1 MKHDTCYI
9 AGVVNTEGPPWKEQ
23 RRFALS
29 SLRDFGMGKHSLEHK
44 IHEELQFFTEEVKKK
59 DGQAFDI
66 TFLMNKAISNII
78 CSIVFGERY
87 DYEDAYFNEMIE
99 LLHLTVKN
107 AIRAVLTNRIPLI
120 RYLPGDPTR
129 VSRNSELSI
138 EIYLIYLC
146 YWEVTSSHMSSQ
158 VYTYDK
164 YTYLWGHY
172 WVIHQG
178 WILE

>member
-44 IHEELQFFTEEVKKK
+44 IHEELQFFTDEVKKK

-129 VSRNSELSI
+129 VSRCDELSI
-138 EIYLIYLC
+138 
-146 YWEVTSSHMSSQ
+146 
-158 VYTYDK
+158 
-164 YTYLWGHY
+164 
-172 WVIHQG
+172 
-178 WILE
+178 